1 MLNEGLENRAG
12 VVKLLTFEKTE
23 NIHGFEI
30 LFSQPGS
37 YPVERESSHKKEKRV
52 CLFVEGTFPQPM
64 LHFVKDGK
72 CPRGQKA
79 SGKPARSLLECVFF
93 FRVRSCYACVASKNI
108 LCTYSV

>member
-1 MLNEGLENRAG
+1 M
-12 VVKLLTFEKTE
+12 KLLTFEKTE

-37 YPVERESSHKKEKRV
+37 DPVERESSHKKEKRV

-79 SGKPARSLLECVFF
+79 SGNLPGHSRNVFF
-93 FRVRSCYACVASKNI
+93 FFSAEI
-108 LCTYSV
+108 MLCLCS